1 MQNMVD
7 AIKVL
12 GLFDGGNVG
21 RFFHH
26 ADQSQVAGGA
36 AAVHAG
42 IHVGDVVYTDGASRR
57 LAFTS
62 RTTLA
67 RALGIVVGRSQD
79 MREREPLRSLLP
91 CLAASWFINRSG

>member
-1 MQNMVD
+1 
-7 AIKVL
+7 
-12 GLFDGGNVG
+12 
-21 RFFHH
+21 
-26 ADQSQVAGGA
+26 
-36 AAVHAG
+36 
-42 IHVGDVVYTDGASRR
+42 